1 MSGKCIRSRRD
12 KSRSA
17 NFDVEAELGRNS
29 GVFVHQEQL
38 GPADFP
44 TKIPVAKSVV
54 SVCDLSRIS
63 NEKRAPSCL
72 GYVGDYTTQ
81 LYDLYGEYN

>member
-1 MSGKCIRSRRD
+1 MTNQHQQ
-12 KSRSA
+12 
-17 NFDVEAELGRNS
+17 NFDVEAELGRHS

-54 SVCDLSRIS
+54 SVCDLSQIS
-63 NEKRAPSCL
+63 NEKRAKK
-72 GYVGDYTTQ
+72 VV
-81 LYDLYGEYN
+81 

>member
-12 KSRSA
+12 KSTSA

-54 SVCDLSRIS
+54 SVCDLSQIS
-63 NEKRAPSCL
+63 NAKKGPL
-72 GYVGDYTTQ
+72 VV
-81 LYDLYGEYN
+81 